1 MPKDFLLGITVFF
14 LCSSVFWFLDS
25 EAFIGYRAEK
35 RLEEKN
41 RKNPQKPKSCKK
53 CSAQGFPPGDC
64 VFVCFFFVLCF
75 LVLFGI
81 FFWFLDSEAFIGYRA
96 EKKNKKLEGNQIEGN
111 QKNKKHKALGE
122 MLCPMISSSF
132 VWCVFDVF
140 LVLGS

>member
-14 LCSSVFWFLDS
+14 WCSSVFWFLVS

-53 CSAQGFPPGDC
+53 CSAQGFRPGDC

-81 FFWFLDSEAFIGYRA
+81 FLGFWTRKRSSGTGLR
-96 EKKNKKLEGNQIEGN
+96 KKTKKLEGNQIEGN

-140 LVLGS
+140 WVFGS